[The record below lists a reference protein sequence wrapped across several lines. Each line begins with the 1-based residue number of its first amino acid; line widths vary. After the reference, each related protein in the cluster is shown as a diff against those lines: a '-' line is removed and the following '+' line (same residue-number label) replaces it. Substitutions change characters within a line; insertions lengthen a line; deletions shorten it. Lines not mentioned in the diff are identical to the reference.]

1 MKDVDYTMKLMA
13 TYVLLLQNCKHRKR
27 SEHNKM
33 VQLKYCPFLSINEV
47 DIYLAYKYFV
57 WSDNTKQP
65 AFLQFRKQ
73 LAHVVIYNNHIKK
86 DDDELTPTR
95 KSK

>member
-1 MKDVDYTMKLMA
+1 
-13 TYVLLLQNCKHRKR
+13 
-27 SEHNKM
+27 M

-65 AFLQFRKQ
+65 AFLQCRKQ
-73 LAHVVIYNNHIKK
+73 LAHLLIYNNHIKK

-95 KSK
+95 KSKWQRPTIGHHKETAPLDAMIFVASRW